1 MGKKVSS
8 EVERHCQMVDDLT
21 LDFEE
26 RSKQCDDGFGLE
38 RARHWFSEA
47 IKQGTIRMYENIVN
61 MLESAIFHMEEANRH
76 LKKLDQSTD

>member
-1 MGKKVSS
+1 MEGAVWMGKKVSS

-47 IKQGTIRMYENIVN
+47 IK
-61 MLESAIFHMEEANRH
+61 
-76 LKKLDQSTD
+76 